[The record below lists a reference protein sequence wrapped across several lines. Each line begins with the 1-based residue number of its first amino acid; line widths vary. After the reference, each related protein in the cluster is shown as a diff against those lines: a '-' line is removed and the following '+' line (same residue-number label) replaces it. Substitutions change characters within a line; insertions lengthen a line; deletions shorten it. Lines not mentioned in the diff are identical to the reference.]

1 MQVKTIC
8 LLILIVVATLGCS
21 RASKQLPE
29 MNDKF
34 YRLYDADKDDYRL
47 YADKDGYIW
56 SSSHASYD
64 VVKKLDG
71 NLNVIDS
78 IKTPGF
84 SKIAYVGG
92 TTIWSFD
99 GSLLARSIDNGKT
112 WDCFSKNMYGNCN
125 KTITDNNFQM
135 IKSIISKG
143 GEYILG
149 TYDGIYKSSDNGNT
163 WHGTYV
169 GEETGNHQVFDMI
182 SDNSIVYA
190 SVQLPTPDISY
201 GIIESSDNGQT
212 WKTVVSLG
220 NYLPVSRFIGSV
232 SSERIYALQPPDVVV
247 VLAKENKEWKAISHS
262 LVKKIK
268 ESDQCNF
275 DFSVTTKGDILASCS
290 LFTSKY
296 EGGDFPTIR
305 NKGAYLLKS
314 LDFGKSWQEV
324 KIDAR
329 INFISDIAVLPS
341 DELVAATNLGI
352 TKIDYNK

>member
-34 YRLYDADKDDYRL
+34 YRLY
-47 YADKDGYIW
+47 ADKDGYIW
-56 SSSHASYD
+56 SSSRGYD
-64 VVKKLDG
+64 NVVKKLDG

-78 IKTPGF
+78 IKAPGV

-92 TTIWSFD
+92 ATIWSFG

-112 WDCFSKNMYGNCN
+112 WDCFSKNIYTNCD

-135 IKSIISKG
+135 INSIISNG

-212 WKTVVSLG
+212 WETVVSFG
-220 NYLPVSRFIGSV
+220 KIVGVSRFIGSV

-247 VLAKENKEWKAISHS
+247 LAKENKEWKAISHL
-262 LVKKIK
+262 LVKKI
-268 ESDQCNF
+268 EGGEQCNF

-329 INFISDIAVLPS
+329 INFISDITVLPS